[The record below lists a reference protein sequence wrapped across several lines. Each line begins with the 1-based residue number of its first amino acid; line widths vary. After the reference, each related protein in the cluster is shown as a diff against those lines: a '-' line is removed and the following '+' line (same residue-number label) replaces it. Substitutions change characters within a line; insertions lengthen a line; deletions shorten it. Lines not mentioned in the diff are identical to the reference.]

1 VFNEKEVSQDGCEA
15 DCDRY
20 DSAAAI
26 RQRYDDRHERQH
38 QALANRSRP
47 WQAQGRERSV
57 NKDDAG
63 LDDRQGCQ
71 ARVPDPLPPGMQLHP
86 RGAATAEA
94 LILIG
99 ACPSVDAVAV

>member
-1 VFNEKEVSQDGCEA
+1 MAAKPIVIAMIAPRLF
-15 DCDRY
+15 
-20 DSAAAI
+20 DSVTMIGTSAST
-26 RQRYDDRHERQH
+26 RPSP
-38 QALANRSRP
+38 SRP

-57 NKDDAG
+57 NKDDAE